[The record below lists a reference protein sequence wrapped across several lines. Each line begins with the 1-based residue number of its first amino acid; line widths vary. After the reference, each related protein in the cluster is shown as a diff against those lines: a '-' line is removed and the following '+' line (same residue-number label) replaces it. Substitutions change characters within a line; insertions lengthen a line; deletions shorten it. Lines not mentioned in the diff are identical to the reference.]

1 MDSLLAHCGDLP
13 VVTIE
18 AGAVLIEQDT
28 QPDGLYVL
36 VEGEMTIERDDIPF
50 ARVDTPGAVFGEMS
64 AVLGSP
70 ATATVRA
77 AVPSTLRMTDD
88 PIGFLTDNAG
98 AALVVLRSASSRL
111 DNLTKYLADVKRQ
124 YSDLAG
130 HLGMVDDVLNVLVHY
145 QAPPTRTGSARE
157 PDPDY

>member
-1 MDSLLAHCGDLP
+1 MESLLAHCADLP
-13 VVTIE
+13 VVTVEPGTI
-18 AGAVLIEQDT
+18 LIEQDT
-28 QPDGLYVL
+28 RPDGLYVL
-36 VEGEMTIERDDIPF
+36 VEGELTIERNGIPF

-77 AVPSTLRMTDD
+77 AATSTLRMTTD

-98 AALVVLRSASSRL
+98 AALVVLRAASSRL
-111 DNLTKYLADVKRQ
+111 DSLTRYLADVKRQ

-130 HLGMVDDVLNVLVHY
+130 HLGMVDGVLNVLVHA
-145 QAPPTRTGSARE
+145 QVPEIRTGSARE
-157 PDPDY
+157 PDPDF